1 MRSFDSPVSIKSVK
15 GTILTICL
23 FFTFFSTCNSNT
35 LLTEDHVLTFVNV
48 TLVRDDGLQ
57 KVAHKLFCLNFSDIL
72 SEIYIFSGLKVDTSC
87 HLETHSKYNDSLS
100 NSLCPR
106 FNKKHYISFMFFPTL
121 HYIYNHMFICRYI
134 CI

>member
-1 MRSFDSPVSIKSVK
+1 MRSFDSPVSIKYVK
-15 GTILTICL
+15 DTILTISL

-57 KVAHKLFCLNFSDIL
+57 KVAHKPFCLNFSDIL

-87 HLETHSKYNDSLS
+87 HLEVQYDFAHTAHLKSTTRQRLGKS
-100 NSLCPR
+100 
-106 FNKKHYISFMFFPTL
+106 
-121 HYIYNHMFICRYI
+121 
-134 CI
+134 

>member
-15 GTILTICL
+15 DTILTISL

-72 SEIYIFSGLKVDTSC
+72 SEIYIFSGLEINTALHVQKSVNLHTDHEHLPYVSANNPYCKTLCHTSR
-87 HLETHSKYNDSLS
+87 KYGGG
-100 NSLCPR
+100 
-106 FNKKHYISFMFFPTL
+106 
-121 HYIYNHMFICRYI
+121 
-134 CI
+134 

>member
-15 GTILTICL
+15 DTILTISL

-57 KVAHKLFCLNFSDIL
+57 KVAHKLFCLTLTNIL
-72 SEIYIFSGLKVDTSC
+72 SEIYNFSGLKIYTSY
-87 HLETHSKYNDSLS
+87 HVSSQ
-100 NSLCPR
+100 
-106 FNKKHYISFMFFPTL
+106 
-121 HYIYNHMFICRYI
+121 
-134 CI
+134 

>member
-87 HLETHSKYNDSLS
+87 HLET
-100 NSLCPR
+100 
-106 FNKKHYISFMFFPTL
+106 I
-121 HYIYNHMFICRYI
+121 
-134 CI
+134 

>member
-1 MRSFDSPVSIKSVK
+1 MRSFDSPVSIKSVID
-15 GTILTICL
+15 TILTISL

-57 KVAHKLFCLNFSDIL
+57 KVAHKLFCLDFSDIL

-87 HLETHSKYNDSLS
+87 HLELLDSTADLQLPKS
-100 NSLCPR
+100 IDP
-106 FNKKHYISFMFFPTL
+106 
-121 HYIYNHMFICRYI
+121 
-134 CI
+134 